1 MLHRDRDLCA
11 RSGLWAT
18 SPAEG
23 AEGCPSH
30 LAPLGP
36 LQALQGELEGLV
48 DVGAAAE
55 AVLQE
60 LQQPRHGP
68 PVHAQLQL
76 LHLER
81 GMFDSEVAGRGGE
94 FVLASGSVLEQRQAG
109 KR

>member
-1 MLHRDRDLCA
+1 METKHTRVE
-11 RSGLWAT
+11 T
-18 SPAEG
+18 VP
-23 AEGCPSH
+23 H
-30 LAPLGP
+30 LGPLGL

-76 LHLER
+76 LHLE
-81 GMFDSEVAGRGGE
+81 AAW
-94 FVLASGSVLEQRQAG
+94 LT
-109 KR
+109 